1 MKRDLD
7 LIRSILITAEDS
19 DGPVRFG
26 TLLECEPD
34 ASKLAYHVEL
44 MESRGLVAATVRYD
58 GLGRRPIDVEV
69 SSVTWDGYDYLDAIR
84 SPKVW
89 EKAKEAVSAAVG
101 EASIS
106 VMKDTCQAVARSMIT
121 SYLGM

>member
-44 MESRGLVAATVRYD
+44 MRSRGLIEAIVKYD
-58 GLGRRPIDVEV
+58 GLARSSLNVEV

>member
-7 LIRSILITAEDS
+7 LVRNILITAENS

-26 TLLECEPD
+26 TLLECDPD
-34 ASKLAYHVEL
+34 ALKLAYHVEL
-44 MESRGLVAATVRYD
+44 MESRGLVSATVRYD
-58 GLGRRPIDVEV
+58 GLGRRPIDIEV
-69 SSVTWDGYDYLDAIR
+69 SSVTWEGYDYLDAIR

-101 EASIS
+101 EASMS
-106 VMKDTCQAVARSMIT
+106 VMKDTCQAVARGMIT